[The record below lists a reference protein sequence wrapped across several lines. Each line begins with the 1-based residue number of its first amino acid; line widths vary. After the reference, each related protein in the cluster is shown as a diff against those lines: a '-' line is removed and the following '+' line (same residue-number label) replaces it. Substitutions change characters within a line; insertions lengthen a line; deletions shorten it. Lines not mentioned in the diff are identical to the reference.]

1 MSLESRQDVICNWDT
16 ASILSSTKWVII
28 GCITSSLHD
37 ICASHSD
44 LLVPIVKAT
53 FNPTLINY
61 T

>member
-16 ASILSSTKWVII
+16 ASILSSTKWVIL

-44 LLVPIVKAT
+44 LLIPSVKAT
-53 FNPTLINY
+53 SNQLL
-61 T
+61 